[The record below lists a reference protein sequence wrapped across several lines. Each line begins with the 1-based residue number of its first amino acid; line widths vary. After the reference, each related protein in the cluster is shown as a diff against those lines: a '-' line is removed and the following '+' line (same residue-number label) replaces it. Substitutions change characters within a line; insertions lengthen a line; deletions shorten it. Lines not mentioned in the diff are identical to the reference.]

1 MSDYS
6 NWEKWL
12 SNIYTDLLNMVS
24 KMNTAITQ
32 KDIISL
38 RKDYIHRCDEWLN
51 LCDVMRKRIE
61 YSKARAMQQIDIV
74 VKD

>member
-12 SNIYTDLLNMVS
+12 NTIYNDLMSMVG
-24 KMNTAITQ
+24 KMSTAITQ
-32 KDIISL
+32 KDNTSL
-38 RKDYIHRCDEWLN
+38 RKDYIQRCDEWLN

-61 YSKARAMQQIDIV
+61 YSKNRAIQQNEAL
-74 VKD
+74 KG